1 MMVHIISENPAK
13 GIAISNMLN
22 TYGTHSTI
30 SEDTEINTERE
41 LLEVK
46 NSLGRADKLIIVASN
61 PLELMIKSNKIGES
75 AAAVCKDREDAEAA
89 SSSGVDILIFDVR
102 MPKEIIVDNVSAF
115 LGLAGKPAQQP
126 SQKKGS
132 RPQQQPQKYQAPQKP
147 KFQQQPTAKDG
158 GENAGRFGS
167 ILSIIQPKKGAARQ
181 QEEEE
186 EDRKGPPPKGISG
199 KIKNIFGIM
208 D

>member
-1 MMVHIISENPAK
+1 MMVHIISENPAT

-30 SEDTEINTERE
+30 SEDTEISTERE

-61 PLELMIKSNKIGES
+61 PLELMIKSNKLGET

-102 MPKEIIVDNVSAF
+102 MPKSIIVDNVSTF

-126 SQKKGS
+126 AQKKGPKLQQAQKYPAPQ
-132 RPQQQPQKYQAPQKP
+132 RPKLQPQPQ
-147 KFQQQPTAKDG
+147 AKDG
-158 GENAGRFGS
+158 EENAGRFGS
-167 ILSIIQPKKGAARQ
+167 ILSIVQLKKGAAKH
-181 QEEEE
+181 QEQEEE

>member
-1 MMVHIISENPAK
+1 MMVHIISENPAT

-30 SEDTEINTERE
+30 SEDTEISTERE

-46 NSLGRADKLIIVASN
+46 NSLGRADKLIIVTSN
-61 PLELMIKSNKIGES
+61 PLELMIKSNKLGET

-102 MPKEIIVDNVSAF
+102 MPKDIIVENVGAF

-126 SQKKGS
+126 SQKKGAM
-132 RPQQQPQKYQAPQKP
+132 QQAQKHAAPQKP
-147 KFQQQPTAKDG
+147 KFQPQG
-158 GENAGRFGS
+158 
-167 ILSIIQPKKGAARQ
+167 KGAGSNASKFGGILGIMQ
-181 QEEEE
+181 HKNEEADQHEE
-186 EDRKGPPPKGISG
+186 ADRKVPPPKGISG